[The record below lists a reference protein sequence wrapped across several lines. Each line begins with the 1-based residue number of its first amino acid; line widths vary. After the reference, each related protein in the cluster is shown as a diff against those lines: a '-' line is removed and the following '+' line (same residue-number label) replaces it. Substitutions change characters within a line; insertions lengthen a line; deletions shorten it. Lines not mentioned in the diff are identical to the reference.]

1 MVSPAEANYIIESC
15 FADFRIDGRSR
26 LEHRPHTVSNRKGG
40 GGGTPEPESSIMLMS
55 PVVASSTSSL
65 ILSNGSSR
73 IHLPG
78 SSTDIICSV
87 KADLVHPSPCK
98 PREGIVELN
107 IDLSLCGNGSV
118 GGMFDGGGGGNGAQ
132 QRMNSSSSR
141 RKERDSE
148 SQITSLLQRLVLPHA
163 VNYAQLAIMPGR
175 YVWRLSIDI
184 VVLRCDGCI
193 MDACSLALRTGLYN
207 TKLPCVKS
215 AVMVDEEGMTTDGGV
230 GFGGGGG
237 DGSANKNDLVVDGD
251 IRNAMP
257 PPGVENCPL
266 VVTVS
271 VLSAAVPPPTSST
284 SGNATTSAVAAA
296 RNPTPSQQ
304 QQRQQPKRRHYIS
317 IIDARTEEEVCAS
330 SHVCV
335 SIDPCGLVC
344 GVHTLGGGGGIVGE
358 DGLASD
364 GDNLNDGDMI
374 MGATSS
380 SSSMP
385 LAMLGDVIASA
396 AMASKNLY
404 SLLNKNAIDA
414 NAGVKKRKTGNQEG
428 NGYEFLLKN
437 HFLIQ

>member
-1 MVSPAEANYIIESC
+1 MVSPAEAHYIIESC
-15 FADFRIDGRSR
+15 FSDFRIDGRSR
-26 LEHRPHTVSNRKGG
+26 LEHRPYTVSNRKVGASA
-40 GGGTPEPESSIMLMS
+40 PS
-55 PVVASSTSSL
+55 PSAVDGASPSSL

-78 SSTDIICSV
+78 SSTDILCSV

-107 IDLSLCGNGSV
+107 VDLSLCGSGV
-118 GGMFDGGGGGNGAQ
+118 GGGMFDGGSGGGSTQ
-132 QRMNSSSSR
+132 QRMNNNTSSSR
-141 RKERDSE
+141 RKEREAE
-148 SQITSLLQRLVLPHA
+148 SQITSLLQRLILPHA
-163 VNYAQLAIMPGR
+163 VNYTQLAILPGR

-193 MDACSLALRTGLYN
+193 LDACSLALREGLYN

-215 AVMVDEEGMTTDGGV
+215 AVMEGVTSYVEGE
-230 GFGGGGG
+230 GFGGNNSG
-237 DGSANKNDLVVDGD
+237 DGSNNKNDLIVDGD
-251 IRNAMP
+251 IKNAMP

-271 VLSAAVPPPTSST
+271 VLSAFVPPPPSST
-284 SGNATTSAVAAA
+284 SDNTASSSSSS
-296 RNPTPSQQ
+296 SQ
-304 QQRQQPKRRHYIS
+304 RRHQPQRRHYIS

-335 SIDPCGLVC
+335 SIDPYGLVC
-344 GVHTLGGGGGIVGE
+344 GVHTLGGSGGVG
-358 DGLASD
+358 DSLAADSQKEGVAD
-364 GDNLNDGDMI
+364 DNLNDEI
-374 MGATSS
+374 MGVSS

-385 LAMLGDVIASA
+385 LAMLGDVVASA

-404 SLLNKNAIDA
+404 SLLNDTGERNG
-414 NAGVKKRKTGNQEG
+414 NRTKTNNVVSTVGNDDG
-428 NGYEFLLKN
+428 NDYGYLLKD